1 MQKPVY
7 VLLVCSGGNST
18 SILVA
23 QMEKHLREDEC
34 WHIDAIGYSELPMV
48 IGRYDYILVAPQMSF
63 QLNEIQKLADQF
75 DEISVIQLPADLYAK
90 CDGEQ
95 LDDYIRTLMM
105 HEDPSTS
112 GGKRMSEVKKKE
124 SALERF
130 SDWMMQYLVPVASK
144 IGNQR
149 HLAAVRDGLT
159 ILIPATIV
167 GGFSI
172 LLAIPP
178 VPASI
183 TEPSNFFYAF
193 LLAWKAWAAN
203 NYSLLITPYMLTIGI
218 ISIYVVCGVS
228 YRLATNYKMNGINNM
243 IASLLVFL
251 IVSGALDIENG
262 TLNDARLGAGYMFG
276 AMIIALLTVEI
287 TRAFD
292 KHNIKIKL
300 PDSVPPNVAAPFNV
314 LIALVFNVVLFSII
328 NAVLV
333 HFTGGGITD
342 LIYTIFQPLM
352 RASGTLPSI
361 LILSLLTSLF
371 WFFGIHGDNMMSA
384 ITTPITTAA
393 IAANA
398 EAVAAGTAV
407 TQLPYIYAGSMTA
420 VFGGWILGNC
430 GMNLWL
436 LLFAKSERTRSL
448 AKVAAVP
455 AFFNIAEPYV
465 FGLPEVLN
473 LYYFIPSVICQI
485 LNICVY
491 YALASAHIVGRFYI
505 TMPFTVPAPLQAFLA
520 TGGNVPAL
528 ILILVL
534 MVVDMVIFT
543 PFMKIFDRQQ
553 IEEEKRMKAE
563 QATKE

>member
-23 QMEKHLREDEC
+23 QMEKHMRDNEN
-34 WHIDAIGYSELPMV
+34 WHIDAISFSDLAM
-48 IGRYDYILVAPQMSF
+48 IMGRYDYILVAPQMSF
-63 QLNEIQKLADQF
+63 QLNVIRKQAEQYDG
-75 DEISVIQLPADLYAK
+75 ISVVQLPADLYAR
-90 CDGEQ
+90 CDGDR
-95 LDDYIRTLMM
+95 LDEFIRTLMK
-105 HEDPSTS
+105 HDNSSAS
-112 GGKRMSEVKKKE
+112 GGDFMSEEKKKG
-124 SALERF
+124 STLERF
-130 SDWMMQYLVPVASK
+130 SDWMMKYLVPVASK
-144 IGNQR
+144 ISNQR

-193 LLAWKAWAAN
+193 LLAWKAWAASN
-203 NYSLLITPYMLTIGI
+203 FTLLITPYMLTIGI

-228 YRLATNYKMNGINNM
+228 YRLATNYKMNGVNNM

-251 IVSGALDIENG
+251 VVSGALDVQNG
-262 TLNDARLGAGYMFG
+262 ILNNTRLGAGYMFG
-276 AMIIALLTVEI
+276 AMIIAILTVEI

-292 KHNIKIKL
+292 KHNIKVKL

-328 NAVLV
+328 NSLLV

-352 RASGTLPSI
+352 KASGTLPSI

-384 ITTPITTAA
+384 IVTPITTAA

-407 TQLPYIYAGSMTA
+407 TNLPYIYAGSMTA
-420 VFGGWILGNC
+420 VFGGWIIGNC

-455 AFFNIAEPYV
+455 ALFNIAEPYV

-505 TMPFTVPAPLQAFLA
+505 TMPFTIPAPLQAFLA
-520 TGGNVPAL
+520 TGGNVPAM
-528 ILILVL
+528 ILCLAL

-543 PFMKIFDRQQ
+543 PFMRLFDKQQ
-553 IEEEKRMKAE
+553 IEEEKQMKTEETA
-563 QATKE
+563 K